1 MCLSAA
7 SRVLTLMQEAK
18 EHQQQPHQQQQGD
31 QALFDVHPRERG
43 VHQKVSPAP
52 REGLHL
58 QRLGVLTHSSAVQ
71 RTLLRPPALLVLFQ
85 VPLAQGHASSLFAPL
100 RLPPMRTTS
109 RRQCNPR
116 PHQARIH
123 DHLSGMSESFKRH
136 ARSGGLSLGRLRRR
150 MRARWGATLSRDKF
164 RSGRS
169 I

>member
-7 SRVLTLMQEAK
+7 SRVLMLMQEAK
-18 EHQQQPHQQQQGD
+18 EPQQQPQQQQQGD

-85 VPLAQGHASSLFAPL
+85 VLLAPGHASSPFAPL
-100 RLPPMRTTS
+100 RLLQMRTTS
-109 RRQCNPR
+109 RRPCNPR

-123 DHLSGMSESFKRH
+123 DHLSGMLESFKRH

-150 MRARWGATLSRDKF
+150 MRARWEATLSRDKF